1 MFFAISK
8 AAGALKTNDQNAVAA
23 LENELATFR
32 DYMYLHAN
40 LEEKFIHPL
49 LSARVPGGANRLNEE
64 HVIIRKQFD
73 ELIACFGE
81 IKKKPE
87 DFEKREDLFL
97 ELYLAWNRFLSF
109 YFAHV
114 DYEEEYV
121 IPTLSKLYTFDE
133 LVDIYVKLSTYVYDL
148 APGDFME
155 NAKMIIAATNPA
167 EIAIIF
173 SEVRQGLPPEAA
185 QAILK
190 VAEQVLSPEDWSS
203 LKEMLKLNG

>member
-64 HVIIRKQFD
+64 HVIICKQFD
-73 ELIACFGE
+73 ELVACFGE

-203 LKEMLKLNG
+203 LKEMLRLNG